1 MQEHK
6 VKTTKAV
13 VVSKGGSKS
22 IKVAID
28 YVYRHPKYGKT
39 LKRQTRLMVHD
50 ERNEAG
56 VGDVVEVT
64 ECRPYSKTKRWR
76 LVSILT
82 KAAHE
87 QLPIIAG
94 N

>member
-13 VVSKGGSKS
+13 VISKGSSKT
-22 IKVAID
+22 IKVAVD

-39 LKRQTRLMVHD
+39 LKRQTRLAVHD
-50 ERNEAG
+50 EQNAAG

-64 ECRPYSKTKRWR
+64 GCRPHSKTKRWR
-76 LVSILT
+76 LVRIIT
-82 KAAHE
+82 KAAQE
-87 QLPIIAG
+87 
-94 N
+94 

>member
-13 VVSKGGSKS
+13 VINKGSSKT
-22 IKVAID
+22 IRVAVD

-39 LKRQTRLMVHD
+39 LKRQTRLAVHD
-50 ERNEAG
+50 EQNVAG

-64 ECRPYSKTKRWR
+64 GCRPYSKTKRWR
-76 LVSILT
+76 LVRIIT
-82 KAAHE
+82 KAAQE
-87 QLPIIAG
+87 LPQQ
-94 N
+94 

>member
-6 VKTTKAV
+6 VKTTEAV
-13 VVSKGGSKS
+13 VISKGSSKS
-22 IKVAID
+22 IRVAID

-50 ERNEAG
+50 EQNAAG

-64 ECRPYSKTKRWR
+64 GCRPYSKTKRWR
-76 LVSILT
+76 LVRVIK
-82 KAAHE
+82 KAAQE
-87 QLPIIAG
+87 
-94 N
+94 

>member
-13 VVSKGGSKS
+13 VMSKGSSKT
-22 IKVAID
+22 IRVAVD

-39 LKRQTRLMVHD
+39 LKRQTRLAVHD
-50 ERNEAG
+50 EQNAAG

-64 ECRPYSKTKRWR
+64 GCRPYSKTKRWR
-76 LVSILT
+76 LVRIIT
-82 KAAHE
+82 KAAQE
-87 QLPIIAG
+87 LPQQ
-94 N
+94 

>member
-13 VVSKGGSKS
+13 VISKGTSKS
-22 IKVAID
+22 IKVAVD
-28 YVYRHPKYGKT
+28 YIYRHPKYGKT

-50 ERNEAG
+50 EQNAAG

-64 ECRPYSKTKRWR
+64 ECRPYSKSKRWR
-76 LVSILT
+76 LVSIIT
-82 KAAHE
+82 KAAQE
-87 QLPIIAG
+87 
-94 N
+94 